1 MVIAH
6 VIKNV
11 YFCMRESTHFFIIT
25 NNKHFCMKKLSTLRT
40 MLAALLVAVG
50 MGTAWADELP
60 TPVYFNDFSSTEGL
74 TIVGNGVF
82 EDDADARF
90 GKVFHNDPTLT
101 KAIRTN
107 YLLLPNDVL
116 SHSATS
122 KEMTIGFWV
131 NMKDAQDF
139 YWSPMFAAYDNV
151 DRAATANEPWPH
163 FVLMARKEVT
173 LNCWGYCDLGNT
185 FNDKGVNA
193 QTSAWLDDKAWHY
206 YTATLTATSVKVYI
220 DGILENSWTLDGT
233 TAGQIVEGVFN
244 AGAEYATNDFG
255 LKYICLGGNQ
265 ACNWGDPDPAFAFDD
280 FAVYDRV
287 LTADQIKQVMEA
299 KIAIPADATFDFANN
314 PQSWPV
320 TTVVYGDEF
329 DNAAVSTLTSN
340 DVVLTSVQKAYYAN
354 VVYKNGDAAP
364 AFRVFK
370 GNDFKL
376 TAPEGKAIVKVDFTM
391 VEGQNCDFS
400 ADNGN
405 MGESGWTGNASVVT
419 FSSAATRLIAKIDV
433 TLADENS
440 ETFKPSFDVEAANI
454 AAFNA
459 IEDGKMVKLTLTNAK
474 VNGNYNG
481 YYVEDATGATVIK
494 GIELTAGTALNG
506 YIVGEKKTNS
516 SIDYMNDP
524 AVAVEYQLTA
534 SDASTFEATAT
545 TLTGTVMTG
554 ADACAQANYGRLIT
568 LENVAISG
576 SGLNKTLTVDGVALA
591 IKARDYMGVL
601 PAEYTWPE
609 KASKIT
615 GVVIYYMSGWF
626 LMPISAEAIVAADT
640 QPTVATFDF
649 SNGSLMTPGTKLTD
663 TAGFIFNKTFTVD
676 NVALQVTAGSA
687 QSAVYKDANRGTCL
701 AMFPMY
707 AMMGITA
714 PEGYAVTKIEFT
726 QAGTGDLNMTP
737 TVGTVEDHTWTGN
750 ADVVYFTMPQSQG
763 TAYLS
768 KVTVTLAAKTS
779 ETVTATIDYV
789 ECDNIAAFNA
799 LETGTPA
806 KVTLTDAEVTG
817 ISANGYG
824 TAWIQDATG
833 GCLIQYSS
841 LIEGLQEKT
850 KLNGVVYVIL
860 RKNSGNTQMKDAIDT
875 PKSSLTAES
884 ISDYTMVEG
893 TLEEVNV
900 AANLNKVV
908 KITGASFVATNTTD
922 GTLTQS
928 GATIAVKNGSAT
940 ANQQLHKITDTWVKD
955 ETKMENVTIVAI
967 LTAQSAT
974 VNQLLPISMIAVPT
988 GINSINATTTESMT
1002 IYNLQGQRLNGLQKG
1017 INIVNGKKV
1026 VIK

>member
-1 MVIAH
+1 
-6 VIKNV
+6 
-11 YFCMRESTHFFIIT
+11 
-25 NNKHFCMKKLSTLRT
+25 

-50 MGTAWADELP
+50 MGTAWADGLP

-74 TIVGNGVF
+74 TIVGNGEF

-90 GKVFHNDPTLT
+90 GKVFHNDPGLT

-116 SHSATS
+116 SHSATT

-131 NMKDAQDF
+131 NMKDAKDF

-151 DRAATANEPWPH
+151 DRAANANEPWPH

-185 FNDKGVNA
+185 FNDNGVNA

-280 FAVYDRV
+280 FAVYDKA

-320 TTVVYGDEF
+320 TTVVFGDEF

-376 TAPEGKAIVKVDFTM
+376 TAPEEKAIVKVDFTM

-506 YIVGEKKTNS
+506 YIVGEKKTNG

-576 SGLNKTLTVDGVALA
+576 SGQNKTLTVDGVALA

-701 AMFPMY
+701 TMFPMY

>member
-50 MGTAWADELP
+50 MGTAWADGLP
-60 TPVYFNDFSSTEGL
+60 TPVYFNDFSSTDGL

-90 GKVFHNDPTLT
+90 GKVFHNDPGLT

-116 SHSATS
+116 SHSATT

-131 NMKDAQDF
+131 NMKDAKDF

-151 DRAATANEPWPH
+151 DRAANANEPWPH

-280 FAVYDRV
+280 FAVYDKA

-601 PAEYTWPE
+601 PTDYKWPE

-615 GVVIYYMSGWF
+615 GVVIYYMTGWF
-626 LMPISAEAIVAADT
+626 LMPISAETIVAADT

-649 SNGSLMTPGTKLTD
+649 SNGSLMTPGTKLVD

-922 GTLTQS
+922 GTLTQN